1 MTVQPRSNNLGMSRD
16 DCANRPSNGRLEMLS
31 CLADALRYVLPAVS
45 FIALIVGGIAYV
57 TNQPYRDE
65 IDHALKPDLKA
76 PERMLPR
83 GYNADQVRQ
92 VKQRL
97 HGELVD
103 DRRTLL
109 DVYVSPVLYWNDI
122 VFAVAIAVFSAS
134 LWLWVLLQFEPT
146 GIARLL
152 VIIFAA
158 SSVLYGIADVT
169 EDVML
174 ARLFTANRI
183 TTGEVRIASVLTQI
197 KMVSITASVA
207 GVMVFFV
214 LSLLTPHKTFAPVNS
229 PAPS

>member
-1 MTVQPRSNNLGMSRD
+1 
-16 DCANRPSNGRLEMLS
+16 MLS
-31 CLADALRYVLPAVS
+31 CLVDAVRYLLPAIS
-45 FIALIVGGIAYV
+45 FIGLVVGGIAYV

-65 IDHALKPDLKA
+65 IDHALTGNLKI
-76 PERMLPR
+76 PERMLPW
-83 GYNADQVRQ
+83 GYDADQVRQ
-92 VKQRL
+92 VKERL
-97 HGELVD
+97 RGELVD

-122 VFAVAIAVFSAS
+122 VFAVTIAVFSAS

-146 GIARLL
+146 GIARWL

-158 SSVLYGIADVT
+158 GSVLYGIADVA

-174 ARLFTANRI
+174 ARLFTANRVS
-183 TTGEVRIASVLTQI
+183 TGEVRLASMLTQI

-207 GVMVFFV
+207 GVMVFVV
-214 LSLLTPHKTFAPVNS
+214 LSVLTPHKTLAPVNS